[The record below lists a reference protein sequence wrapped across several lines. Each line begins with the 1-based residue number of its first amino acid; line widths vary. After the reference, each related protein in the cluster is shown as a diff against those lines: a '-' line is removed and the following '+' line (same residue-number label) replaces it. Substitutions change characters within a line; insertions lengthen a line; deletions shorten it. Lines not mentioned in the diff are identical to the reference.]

1 MNPMSQVLRNT
12 WTTCPTCFFMKKAI
26 VQAAGKITHQ
36 HHLHIPLSELLHE
49 NINAAIS
56 DRSIHRRL
64 VGASA
69 AAQTGKTFRLVHVG
83 VCVSLVRP
91 GLRRRFGHFI
101 CPIIAISPTRFHVV
115 LFRTGVLVFFTG
127 EAQRDQASP
136 KESKRVQATSSESE

>member
-1 MNPMSQVLRNT
+1 M
-12 WTTCPTCFFMKKAI
+12 CCFMKKAI

-69 AAQTGKTFRLVHVG
+69 AAQTGKTFRLVR
-83 VCVSLVRP
+83 VCIMYSK
-91 GLRRRFGHFI
+91 LR
-101 CPIIAISPTRFHVV
+101 
-115 LFRTGVLVFFTG
+115 
-127 EAQRDQASP
+127 P
-136 KESKRVQATSSESE
+136 KEVCL